1 MKDTELYAALLGLRP
16 PWRIREV
23 KLDLAADRVDIWIE
37 EAPGAKWNC
46 PECGK
51 VVPLYDHAEERQWRH
66 LDTCHCQTYL
76 HARLP
81 RVQCPDHGI
90 RQVPASWA
98 GPGAQFTLRMES
110 QLIDTLK
117 ECDVT
122 GVTRLTG
129 TSWDEAWGILQ
140 KAVARGL
147 ARKQRRIPRHLS
159 VDEKSFARRHRYETL
174 ICDAER
180 GTVEYVVDDR
190 RQESLEQY
198 YRQFTPEELAGVKAV
213 AMDMWD
219 PYIAATQ
226 ACVPGAGEKIVFDKF
241 HVLRVVS
248 EAMDQVRRQEHKALL
263 VKGDERLKGTKHLW
277 LANEE
282 NVPEWRRAEFQAVKG
297 TNLKTGR
304 AWAIKESLRKF
315 WTFHYPQRAA
325 EYFRRWYFWAT
336 HSRLTPI
343 VNAAKTLHKH
353 ISNILTYFQHRMTN
367 ATAEG
372 LNSKIQMVKEMA
384 CGFRNREH
392 YKTAIYFHCGGLD
405 LYPKVETSS

>member
-16 PWRIREV
+16 PWRIGEV
-23 KLDLAADRVDIWIE
+23 KLDLAADRVDIRIE

-51 VVPLYDHAEERQWRH
+51 VVPLYDHAEEREWRH

-81 RVQCPDHGI
+81 RVQCPEHGI
-90 RQVPASWA
+90 RQVPATWA
-98 GPGAQFTLRMES
+98 GPGSHFTLRMEGR
-110 QLIDTLK
+110 LIDTLK

-129 TSWDEAWGILQ
+129 TSWDEAWGIME
-140 KAVARGL
+140 KAVSRGW
-147 ARKQRRIPRHLS
+147 ARKQRRIPRYLS
-159 VDEKSFARRHRYETL
+159 VDEKSFAKRHRYETL
-174 ICDAER
+174 ICDAEG

-198 YRQFTPEELAGVKAV
+198 YRQFTLEELAGVKAV

-226 ACVPGAGEKIVFDKF
+226 VCVPGAGEKIVFDKF

-248 EAMDQVRRQEHKALL
+248 EAMDKVRRQEHKALL
-263 VKGDERLKGTKHLW
+263 GKGDERLKGTKHLW

-297 TNLKTGR
+297 THLKTGR

-315 WTFHYPQRAA
+315 WTFHYPKRAA
-325 EYFRRWYFWAT
+325 GYFRRWYFWAT
-336 HSRLTPI
+336 HSRLTPV

-353 ISNILTYFQHRMTN
+353 ISNILTYFQHRLTN

-405 LYPKVETSS
+405 LYPKLEPSS